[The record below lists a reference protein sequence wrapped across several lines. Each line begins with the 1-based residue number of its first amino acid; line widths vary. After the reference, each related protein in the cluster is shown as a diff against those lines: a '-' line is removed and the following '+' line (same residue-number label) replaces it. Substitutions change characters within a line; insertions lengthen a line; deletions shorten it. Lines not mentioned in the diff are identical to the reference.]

1 MPSLLWAFTRTNPDL
16 ILPISSKAGR
26 LPDFSPIF
34 IPYKSHSQQPSCH
47 VRPST
52 VFVHLYTYTFPIP
65 IRFYAHAAQISL
77 LKEVSLVGSRRRF
90 PWIRISGLL
99 SLPAPSTIFSGSK
112 IGVLRPPTEMEVFFL
127 SGVYEFRVILWM
139 LLFFFFWDLDVWN
152 FVCENGED
160 GSKLEDF
167 EAEVDARRDFP
178 CPYCDKDHDIASLC
192 AHLEDEHSLES
203 DKVTVC
209 EELVN
214 NFVFFCDKLGNLIIC
229 WTSLLME
236 AGVGYYWCLI
246 EFGRREWLDNLLYE
260 LDL

>member
-1 MPSLLWAFTRTNPDL
+1 MSDLPPSLCTCIR
-16 ILPISSKAGR
+16 I
-26 LPDFSPIF
+26 
-34 IPYKSHSQQPSCH
+34 HSQFRSDFMHTQFRIMIWL
-47 VRPST
+47 VD
-52 VFVHLYTYTFPIP
+52 
-65 IRFYAHAAQISL
+65 AQISL

-229 WTSLLME
+229 WMSLLME

-246 EFGRREWLDNLLYE
+246 EFSRREWLDNLLYE
-260 LDL
+260 LDW